1 MARCLLFTI
10 RCALV
15 CSMVVFALPWNTVQA
30 KEAMTQQ
37 QALRT
42 LNHSN
47 PQRRFEAMNRLA
59 VIGTADAADAVLPR
73 LHDKDPGLRTV
84 ALGTVWR
91 MWGRSGDKEIDTLY
105 GDGTTEM
112 QEGNVLEAIR
122 IFSDIIAKRPAFAE
136 AWNKRATLYFMVGQF
151 ELSMQDCEEVLKRV
165 PKHFGALSGYAQMLA
180 ERDQPEKA
188 LDLMQRAVAVNPNMA
203 NAELLMA
210 DLRRR
215 IEIKRKQMV

>member
-15 CSMVVFALPWNTVQA
+15 CSMVVFALPWNTGQA

-59 VIGTADAADAVLPR
+59 VIGTADAAEAVLPR
-73 LHDKDPGLRTV
+73 LHDKEPGLRTV

-136 AWNKRATLYFMVGQF
+136 AWNKRATLYFMLGQF

-180 ERDQPEKA
+180 ERDQPERA
-188 LDLMQRAVAVNPNMA
+188 LELMQRAVAVNPDMV

>member
-1 MARCLLFTI
+1 MAHAFHPLSR
-10 RCALV
+10 LV
-15 CSMVVFALPWNTVQA
+15 CIAWLLALWLPASALQA
-30 KEAMTQQ
+30 KEPMSQQ

-42 LNHSN
+42 LNHSD
-47 PQRRFEAMNRLA
+47 PQQRFEAMNRLA

-73 LHDKDPGLRTV
+73 LHDKEPALRNV
-84 ALGTVWR
+84 ALGPVWQ
-91 MWGRSGDKEIDTLY
+91 MWGRTGDKEIDTLY
-105 GDGTTEM
+105 GDGTAEM
-112 QEGNVLEAIR
+112 KEGNVLEAIR
-122 IFSDIIAKRPAFAE
+122 IFSDIITKRPAFAE

-188 LDLMQRAVAVNPNMA
+188 LELMQRAVAVNPNMV

-215 IEIKRKQMV
+215 IDIKRKQSV

>member
-1 MARCLLFTI
+1 
-10 RCALV
+10 
-15 CSMVVFALPWNTVQA
+15 
-30 KEAMTQQ
+30 
-37 QALRT
+37 
-42 LNHSN
+42 
-47 PQRRFEAMNRLA
+47 
-59 VIGTADAADAVLPR
+59 
-73 LHDKDPGLRTV
+73 LHDKEPGLRNV
-84 ALGTVWR
+84 ALGTVWQ
-91 MWGRSGDKEIDTLY
+91 MWGRTGDKEIDTLY
-105 GDGTTEM
+105 GDGTAEM
-112 QEGNVLEAIR
+112 KEGNVLEAIR

-188 LDLMQRAVAVNPNMA
+188 LELMQRAVAVNPNMA
-203 NAELLMA
+203 NAELLMG

>member
-1 MARCLLFTI
+1 MAHVFRPLSPLVYIAWLLAVWLT
-10 RCALV
+10 AP
-15 CSMVVFALPWNTVQA
+15 AAQA
-30 KEAMTQQ
+30 KEPMTQQ

-42 LNHSN
+42 LNHSD
-47 PQRRFEAMNRLA
+47 PQQRFEAMNRLA
-59 VIGTADAADAVLPR
+59 QIGTADAADAVLPR
-73 LHDKDPGLRTV
+73 LHDKEPGLRNV
-84 ALGTVWR
+84 ALGTVWQ
-91 MWGRSGDKEIDTLY
+91 MWGRTGDKEIDTLY
-105 GDGTTEM
+105 GDGTAEM
-112 QEGNVLEAIR
+112 KEGNVLEAIR
-122 IFSDIIAKRPAFAE
+122 IFSDIITKRPAFAE

-188 LDLMQRAVAVNPNMA
+188 LDLMQRAVAVNPNMV

>member
-1 MARCLLFTI
+1 MAQTFRSLSQSVCLAFLL
-10 RCALV
+10 A
-15 CSMVVFALPWNTVQA
+15 AWLPAPAVQA
-30 KEAMTQQ
+30 KEPMTQQ

-59 VIGTADAADAVLPR
+59 LIGTADVADAVLPR
-73 LHDKDPGLRTV
+73 LHDKEPGLRKV
-84 ALGTVWR
+84 ALDTVWR
-91 MWGRSGDKEIDTLY
+91 MWSRSGDKEIDLLY
-105 GDGTTEM
+105 DEGNADM

-122 IFSDIIAKRPAFAE
+122 IFTDIINKRPAFAE
-136 AWNKRATLYFMVGQF
+136 AWNKRATLYFMVGQY
-151 ELSMQDCEEVLKRV
+151 ELSISDCEEVLKRA
-165 PKHFGALSGYAQMLA
+165 PKHFGALSGYAQILA

-188 LDLMQRAVAVNPNMA
+188 LALLQRAVAVNPNMV

>member
-1 MARCLLFTI
+1 MAQPLRSLF
-10 RCALV
+10 RLV
-15 CSMVVFALPWNTVQA
+15 CIAFMLAAWLPAPAAQA
-30 KEAMTQQ
+30 KEPMTQQ

-42 LNHSN
+42 LNHNN

-73 LHDKDPGLRTV
+73 LHDKEPALRNV
-84 ALGTVWR
+84 ALGTVWQ
-91 MWGRSGDKEIDTLY
+91 MWGRTGDKEIDTMY
-105 GDGTTEM
+105 GDGTAEM
-112 QEGNVLEAIR
+112 KEGNVLEAIR

-151 ELSMQDCEEVLKRV
+151 ELSMQDCEEVLKRA

-180 ERDQPEKA
+180 ERDQPERA
-188 LDLMQRAVAVNPNMA
+188 LELMQRAVAVNPNMV

-215 IEIKRKQMV
+215 IEIKRKQTV

>member
-1 MARCLLFTI
+1 MAHAFRSLIFLLCL
-10 RCALV
+10 A
-15 CSMVVFALPWNTVQA
+15 CSLTLGFAVPTAQA
-30 KEAMTQQ
+30 KEPMTQQ

-59 VIGTADAADAVLPR
+59 VIGTADAAEAVLPR
-73 LHDKDPGLRTV
+73 LHDKEPGLRTV

-136 AWNKRATLYFMVGQF
+136 AWNKRATLYFMLGQF

-180 ERDQPEKA
+180 ERDQPERA
-188 LDLMQRAVAVNPNMA
+188 LELMQRAVAVNPDMV

>member
-1 MARCLLFTI
+1 MAQPFRSLFQ
-10 RCALV
+10 LV
-15 CSMVVFALPWNTVQA
+15 CITFLLAVWLTAPAAQA
-30 KEAMTQQ
+30 KEPMSQQ

-42 LNHSN
+42 LNHSD
-47 PQRRFEAMNRLA
+47 PQQRFEAMNRLA
-59 VIGTADAADAVLPR
+59 VIGTADAADAVLAR
-73 LHDKDPGLRTV
+73 LHDKEPGLRNV
-84 ALGTVWR
+84 ALGTVWQ
-91 MWGRSGDKEIDTLY
+91 MWGRTGDKEIDTLY
-105 GDGTTEM
+105 SDGTAEM
-112 QEGNVLEAIR
+112 KEGNVLEAIR
-122 IFSDIIAKRPAFAE
+122 IFSDIITKRPAFAE

-188 LDLMQRAVAVNPNMA
+188 LELMQRAVVVNPNMA

>member
-1 MARCLLFTI
+1 MAQPLRSLF
-10 RCALV
+10 RLV
-15 CSMVVFALPWNTVQA
+15 CIAFLLAAWLPAPAAQA
-30 KEAMTQQ
+30 KEPMTQQ

-42 LNHSN
+42 LNHNN

-73 LHDKDPGLRTV
+73 LHDKEPALRNV
-84 ALGTVWR
+84 ALGTVWQ
-91 MWGRSGDKEIDTLY
+91 MWGRTGDKEIDTMY
-105 GDGTTEM
+105 GDGTAEM
-112 QEGNVLEAIR
+112 KEGNVLEAIR

-151 ELSMQDCEEVLKRV
+151 ELSMQDCEEVLKRA

-180 ERDQPEKA
+180 ERDQPERA
-188 LDLMQRAVAVNPNMA
+188 LELMQRAVAVNPNMV
-203 NAELLMA
+203 NAELLIA

-215 IEIKRKQMV
+215 IEIKRKQTV

>member
-1 MARCLLFTI
+1 MAHAFRPLS
-10 RCALV
+10 RLV
-15 CSMVVFALPWNTVQA
+15 CIAWLLALWLPASALQA
-30 KEAMTQQ
+30 KEPMSQQ

-42 LNHSN
+42 LNHSD
-47 PQRRFEAMNRLA
+47 PQQRFEAMNRLA

-73 LHDKDPGLRTV
+73 LHDKEPALRNV
-84 ALGTVWR
+84 ALGTVWQ
-91 MWGRSGDKEIDTLY
+91 MWGRTGDKEIDTLY
-105 GDGTTEM
+105 GDGTAEM
-112 QEGNVLEAIR
+112 KEGNVLEAIR
-122 IFSDIIAKRPAFAE
+122 IFSDIITKRPAFAE

-180 ERDQPEKA
+180 ERDQPERA
-188 LDLMQRAVAVNPNMA
+188 LELMQRAVAINPNMV

-215 IEIKRKQMV
+215 IETKRKQSV

>member
-1 MARCLLFTI
+1 MAHAFHPLSR
-10 RCALV
+10 LV
-15 CSMVVFALPWNTVQA
+15 CIAWLLAFWLPVSAAQA
-30 KEAMTQQ
+30 NEPMTQQ

-42 LNHSN
+42 LSHSD
-47 PQRRFEAMNRLA
+47 PQQRFEAMNRLA
-59 VIGTADAADAVLPR
+59 LIGTADAADAVLPR
-73 LHDKDPGLRTV
+73 LYDEEPVLRNV
-84 ALGTVWR
+84 ALGTVWQ
-91 MWGRSGDKEIDTLY
+91 MWGRTGDKEIDTLY
-105 GDGTTEM
+105 GDGTAEM
-112 QEGNVLEAIR
+112 KEGNVLEAIR
-122 IFSDIIAKRPAFAE
+122 IFSDIITKRPAFAE

-188 LDLMQRAVAVNPNMA
+188 LELMQRAVAVNPNMV

-215 IEIKRKQMV
+215 IDIKRKQSV

>member
-1 MARCLLFTI
+1 MAQPLRSLFQ
-10 RCALV
+10 LV
-15 CSMVVFALPWNTVQA
+15 CIAFLLAAWLPAPAAQA
-30 KEAMTQQ
+30 KEPMTQQ

-42 LNHSN
+42 LNHNN

-73 LHDKDPGLRTV
+73 LHDKEPALRNV
-84 ALGTVWR
+84 ALGTVWQ
-91 MWGRSGDKEIDTLY
+91 MWGRTGDKEIDTMY
-105 GDGTTEM
+105 GDGTAEM
-112 QEGNVLEAIR
+112 KEGNVLEAIR

-151 ELSMQDCEEVLKRV
+151 ELSMQDCEEVLKRA

-188 LDLMQRAVAVNPNMA
+188 LELMQRAVAVNPNMV

-215 IEIKRKQMV
+215 VEIKRKQTV

>member
-1 MARCLLFTI
+1 MAHVFRPLLP
-10 RCALV
+10 LV
-15 CSMVVFALPWNTVQA
+15 YIAWLLAVWLTAPAAQA
-30 KEAMTQQ
+30 KEPMTQQ
-37 QALRT
+37 HALRT
-42 LNHSN
+42 LNHSD
-47 PQRRFEAMNRLA
+47 PQQRFEAMNRLA
-59 VIGTADAADAVLPR
+59 IIGTADVADAVLPR
-73 LHDKDPGLRTV
+73 LHDKEPGLRNV
-84 ALGTVWR
+84 ALGTVWQ
-91 MWGRSGDKEIDTLY
+91 MWGRTGDKEIDTMY
-105 GDGTTEM
+105 GDGTAEM
-112 QEGNVLEAIR
+112 KEGNVLEAIR
-122 IFSDIIAKRPAFAE
+122 IFSDIIAKRPSFAE

-203 NAELLMA
+203 NAELLIA

>member
-10 RCALV
+10 RFALV

-30 KEAMTQQ
+30 KEPMTQQ

-59 VIGTADAADAVLPR
+59 LIGTADAAEAVLPR
-73 LHDKDPGLRTV
+73 LHDKEPRLRTV

-91 MWGRSGDKEIDTLY
+91 MWSRSGEPEIDLLFDE
-105 GDGTTEM
+105 GNADM
-112 QEGNVLEAIR
+112 QEGNMLEAIR

-136 AWNKRATLYFMVGQF
+136 AWNKRATLYFMLGQF

-180 ERDQPEKA
+180 ERDQPERA
-188 LDLMQRAVAVNPNMA
+188 LELMQRAVAVNPNMV

-215 IEIKRKQMV
+215 IEIKRRHMV

>member
-1 MARCLLFTI
+1 MSRCLLFTI

-30 KEAMTQQ
+30 KEPMTQQ

-73 LHDKDPGLRTV
+73 LHDKEPGLRTV

-91 MWGRSGDKEIDTLY
+91 MWGRTGDKEIDTLY

-136 AWNKRATLYFMVGQF
+136 AWNKRATLYFMLGQF

-180 ERDQPEKA
+180 ERDQPERA
-188 LDLMQRAVAVNPNMA
+188 LELMQRAVAVNPDMV

>member
-1 MARCLLFTI
+1 MAHAFRSAF
-10 RCALV
+10 RLV
-15 CSMVVFALPWNTVQA
+15 CIAWLLAVWLPSPAAQA
-30 KEAMTQQ
+30 KEPMTQQ

-42 LNHSN
+42 LNHSD
-47 PQRRFEAMNRLA
+47 PQQRFEAMNRLA

-73 LHDKDPGLRTV
+73 LHDKEPALRNL
-84 ALGTVWR
+84 ALGTVWQ
-91 MWGRSGDKEIDTLY
+91 MWGRTGEKEIDTMY
-105 GDGTTEM
+105 GDGTAEM
-112 QEGNVLEAIR
+112 KEGNVLEAIR
-122 IFSDIIAKRPAFAE
+122 IFSDIITKRPAFAE

-151 ELSMQDCEEVLKRV
+151 ELSMQDCEEVLKRM

-188 LDLMQRAVAVNPNMA
+188 LELMQRAVAVNPNMV

-215 IEIKRKQMV
+215 IEIKRKQSV

>member
-30 KEAMTQQ
+30 KEPMTQQ

-59 VIGTADAADAVLPR
+59 LIGTADAAEAVLPR
-73 LHDKDPGLRTV
+73 LHDKEPGLRTV

-91 MWGRSGDKEIDTLY
+91 MWSRSGEPEIDLLFDE
-105 GDGTTEM
+105 GNADM
-112 QEGNVLEAIR
+112 QEGNMLEAIR

-136 AWNKRATLYFMVGQF
+136 AWNKRATLYFMLGQF

-180 ERDQPEKA
+180 ERDQPERA
-188 LDLMQRAVAVNPNMA
+188 LELMQRAVAVNPNMV

-215 IEIKRKQMV
+215 IEIKRRHMV

>member
-1 MARCLLFTI
+1 MSRCLLFTI

-30 KEAMTQQ
+30 KEPMTQQ

-59 VIGTADAADAVLPR
+59 VIGTADAAEAVLPR
-73 LHDKDPGLRTV
+73 LHDKEPGLRTV

-136 AWNKRATLYFMVGQF
+136 AWNKRATLYFMLGQF

-180 ERDQPEKA
+180 ERDQPERA
-188 LDLMQRAVAVNPNMA
+188 LELMQRAVAVNPDMV

>member
-1 MARCLLFTI
+1 
-10 RCALV
+10 
-15 CSMVVFALPWNTVQA
+15 
-30 KEAMTQQ
+30 MTQQ

-42 LNHSN
+42 LNHN
-47 PQRRFEAMNRLA
+47 DPQQRFEAMNRLA

-73 LHDKDPGLRTV
+73 LHDKEPSLRNV
-84 ALGTVWR
+84 ALGTVWQ
-91 MWGRSGDKEIDTLY
+91 MWGRTGDKEIDTLY
-105 GDGTTEM
+105 GDGTAEM
-112 QEGNVLEAIR
+112 KEGNVLEAIR
-122 IFSDIIAKRPAFAE
+122 IFSDIITKRPAFAE
-136 AWNKRATLYFMVGQF
+136 AWNKRATLYFMIGQF

-188 LDLMQRAVAVNPNMA
+188 LDLMQRAVAVNPNMV

-215 IEIKRKQMV
+215 IETKRKQSV